1 MDADH
6 EEFEHIPWSSLV
18 AESRD
23 PRVRWLGVAVGVVL
37 AVVLGLVV
45 VRVIN
50 GDDGETVVVPGESA
64 AQETAAAPPPVE
76 VSPVS
81 VTTTSQLPSPRLYS
95 EAELLAGSSAAAA
108 VDGGASA
115 TDEADVMAMVLQYE
129 TSAVAARAEWFVTD
143 FFTIDGDVV
152 GRESVRS
159 VLPTGALAAVVETEA
174 GVSYVEWARAVS
186 VEQIDVA
193 EFEVT
198 VVFRALAGTDRE
210 SLHRQ
215 PVRAVAVGVTLDD
228 TGAFGVADLPEPVA
242 LPPSLAVEGIVAESD
257 EPLPESVRA
266 TALAAADAWGADA
279 IVERSSLDS
288 GRWRVEVSVTDASGL
303 RWPLVVRVPVDS

>member
-1 MDADH
+1 M
-6 EEFEHIPWSSLV
+6 V
-18 AESRD
+18 AETRD
-23 PRVRWLGVAVGVVL
+23 PRIRWLSVAVGVVL

-45 VRVIN
+45 ARVIG

-64 AQETAAAPPPVE
+64 AEETVAAPPAAE
-76 VSPVS
+76 VPPVS
-81 VTTTSQLPSPRLYS
+81 VVTTTSQPPPPRLYS
-95 EAELLAGSSAAAA
+95 EAELLAGSSPGAA
-108 VDGGASA
+108 VGGGASV

-143 FFTIDGDVV
+143 FFTVDGDVV

-159 VLPTGALAAVVETEA
+159 ALPTGALAAVVETEA

-210 SLHRQ
+210 SLRRQ
-215 PVRAVAVGVTLDD
+215 PVRAVAVGVSFDD
-228 TGAFGVADLPEPVA
+228 TGAFGVVDLPEPVA
-242 LPPSLAVEGIVAESD
+242 LPPSLDIEGIVAESA
-257 EPLPESVRA
+257 EPLPESVRTA
-266 TALAAADAWGADA
+266 ALAAADAWGTDA
-279 IVERSSLDS
+279 VVERSSLSS